1 MMTWPN
7 RITILRILLLAPFL
21 ILLLNAEERPEYRYW
36 ALGVFVVM
44 GLCDLADGQVARR
57 FRQETRLGR
66 VLDPLA
72 DKLVLTVTLIVL
84 TSARWLGA
92 ETPYHI
98 PLWVTV
104 TILSKD
110 GIILLGVLIL
120 HFVTNKTELGRPSV
134 LGKMATAATFVLVL
148 STLVSPDLARLRGP
162 GVVPLGLF
170 VLSVLAVAS
179 SGAACLDYIRRG
191 SKMLAANGGGE
202 KV

>member
-7 RITILRILLLAPFL
+7 RITVLRILLLAPFL

-57 FRQETRLGR
+57 FRQETRLGQ

-84 TSARWLGA
+84 TYTHWLGPQ
-92 ETPYHI
+92 TPYHI

-104 TILSKD
+104 TVLSKD
-110 GIILLGVLIL
+110 GIILLGVVIV
-120 HFVTNKTELGRPSV
+120 HFVTNKTDFGHPSV

-148 STLVSPDLARLRGP
+148 GTLVSPDAARLANAELLEWGLW
-162 GVVPLGLF
+162 GLG
-170 VLSVLAVAS
+170 VLAAAS
-179 SGAACLDYIRRG
+179 SAAACLDYVRRG
-191 SKMLAANGGGE
+191 SKMLAGNGN
-202 KV
+202 

>member
-1 MMTWPN
+1 MMSWPN
-7 RITILRILLLAPFL
+7 RITVLRILLLAPFL

-36 ALGVFVVM
+36 ALGVFVLM

-84 TSARWLGA
+84 TSASWLGPQ
-92 ETPYHI
+92 TPYHI

-104 TILSKD
+104 TVLSKD
-110 GIILLGVLIL
+110 GIILLGVLIV

-134 LGKMATAATFVLVL
+134 LGKAATAATFVLVL
-148 STLVSPDLARLRGP
+148 VMLVSPDAARWVKEQWLTRGL
-162 GVVPLGLF
+162 LGLG
-170 VLSVLAVAS
+170 VLAAGAS
-179 SGAACLDYIRRG
+179 AAACLDYVRRG
-191 SKMLAANGGGE
+191 SKMLAGNGN
-202 KV
+202 